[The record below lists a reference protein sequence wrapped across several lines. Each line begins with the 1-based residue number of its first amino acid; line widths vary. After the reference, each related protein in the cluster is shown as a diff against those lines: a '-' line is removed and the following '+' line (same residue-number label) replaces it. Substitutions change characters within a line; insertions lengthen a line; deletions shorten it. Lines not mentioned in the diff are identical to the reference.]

1 MALSVERAASRREY
15 KVKDM
20 SQADFGRLQIELAEV
35 QMPALMSFRSVFG
48 PSQPLKGARISGYLH
63 MTPQTAVLIETLTA
77 LGAEVRWCS
86 SNAFSTQDHAAAAI
100 ARDSAAVF
108 AWKGETL
115 QEYWW
120 CIERALD
127 WGPGSGPDLIVG
139 DGGDA
144 ILLILEGIKA
154 EEAYK
159 KTGNLPDPAS
169 TNNPELQIL
178 LTIIRDGMQ
187 TDPKRYHKMKEG
199 LVGVSEATATAVERL
214 YGMQA
219 HGTLLFPVIN
229 VNDCVTETKFQNL
242 CGCRPSR
249 PDGLLMAADVEIAGK
264 VAVVCGYGVVGKDRA
279 AALKEAGAR
288 VIVTEIDPI
297 CALQA
302 VNEGIQVQTLED
314 VVSEADIF
322 VVTAGSSKG
331 IIMVDHMRKMK
342 NNAIICNVGP
352 FDNAIDMLGLETFP
366 GVKRITFNP
375 QTDRWVFPD
384 TQSGV
389 IVLAEG
395 RLVNLGHATGHPCS
409 VTSSCSFANHAMA
422 QLELWM
428 ERDTGKYEKK
438 VYVLPKH
445 LDEKVAALHLGKLG
459 AKLTKPNKEHA
470 D

>member
-100 ARDSAAVF
+100 ARDSA
-108 AWKGETL
+108 
-115 QEYWW
+115 
-120 CIERALD
+120 
-127 WGPGSGPDLIVG
+127 
-139 DGGDA
+139 
-144 ILLILEGIKA
+144 GIKA

-229 VNDCVTETKFQNL
+229 VNDCVTKTKFQNL
-242 CGCRPSR
+242 CGCRPSG

>member
-1 MALSVERAASRREY
+1 MALPVERAASRREY

-20 SQADFGRLQIELAEV
+20 SQADFGRLLIELAEV

-48 PSQPLKGARISGYLH
+48 PSQPLKGARITGSVH
-63 MTPQTAVLIETLTA
+63 MTIQTAVLIESLTA
-77 LGAEVRWCS
+77 LGAEVRCCS
-86 SNAFSTQDHAAAAI
+86 CNAFSTQDHAAAAI
-100 ARDSAAVF
+100 ARDSAGV
-108 AWKGETL
+108 
-115 QEYWW
+115 
-120 CIERALD
+120 
-127 WGPGSGPDLIVG
+127 
-139 DGGDA
+139 
-144 ILLILEGIKA
+144 KA
-154 EEAYK
+154 EEAYES
-159 KTGNLPDPAS
+159 TGNRPDPAS

-178 LTIIRDGMQ
+178 LTIIRDGLE
-187 TDPKRYHKMKEG
+187 TDPKRYHKMKER

-219 HGTLLFPVIN
+219 NGTLLFPVIN
-229 VNDCVTETKFQNL
+229 VNDSVTETKFQNL
-242 CGCRPSR
+242 CGCRPSG
-249 PDGLLMAADVEIAGK
+249 PDGLLMTAGVEIAGK

-279 AALKEAGAR
+279 DALREAGAR

-297 CALQA
+297 YALQA
-302 VNEGIQVQTLED
+302 VHEGIQVKTLED

-342 NNAIICNVGP
+342 NNAIICNVSP

-384 TQSGV
+384 TQSSV

-409 VTSSCSFANHAMA
+409 VTSSCSFANQAMA

-428 ERDTGKYEKK
+428 ERETGKYEKK
-438 VYVLPKH
+438 VYAMPKH
-445 LDEKVAALHLGKLG
+445 LDEKVASLHLGKLG
-459 AKLTKPNKEHA
+459 AKLTKLSKEHA

>member
-1 MALSVERAASRREY
+1 MALPVERAASRREY

-20 SQADFGRLQIELAEV
+20 SQADFGRLLIELAEV

-48 PSQPLKGARISGYLH
+48 PSQPLKGARITGSVH
-63 MTPQTAVLIETLTA
+63 MTIQTAVLIESLTA
-77 LGAEVRWCS
+77 LGAEVRCCS
-86 SNAFSTQDHAAAAI
+86 CNAFSTQDHAAAAI

-108 AWKGETL
+108 AWKGETP

-127 WGPGSGPDLIVG
+127 WGPGGVPDLIID

-144 ILLILEGIKA
+144 TLLIHEGVKA
-154 EEAYK
+154 EEAYES
-159 KTGNLPDPAS
+159 TGNRPDPAS

-178 LTIIRDGMQ
+178 LTIIRDGLE
-187 TDPKRYHKMKEG
+187 TDPKRYHKMKER

-219 HGTLLFPVIN
+219 NGTLLFPVIN
-229 VNDCVTETKFQNL
+229 VNDSVTETKFQNL
-242 CGCRPSR
+242 CGCRPSG
-249 PDGLLMAADVEIAGK
+249 PDGLLMTAGVEIAGK

-279 AALKEAGAR
+279 DALREAGAR

-297 CALQA
+297 YALQA
-302 VNEGIQVQTLED
+302 VHEGIQVKTLED

-342 NNAIICNVGP
+342 NNAIICNVSP

-384 TQSGV
+384 TQSSV

-409 VTSSCSFANHAMA
+409 VTSSCSFANQAMA

-428 ERDTGKYEKK
+428 ERETGKYEKK
-438 VYVLPKH
+438 VYAMPKH
-445 LDEKVAALHLGKLG
+445 LDEKVASLHLGKLG
-459 AKLTKPNKEHA
+459 AKLTKLSKEHA

>member
-1 MALSVERAASRREY
+1 MALPVERAASRREY
-15 KVKDM
+15 KVKDK
-20 SQADFGRLQIELAEV
+20 SQADFGRLQIELAED
-35 QMPALMSFRSVFG
+35 QMPALVSCRSVFG
-48 PSQPLKGARISGYLH
+48 PSQPLKGARITGNLH
-63 MTPQTAVLIETLTA
+63 VTPQTAVLIETFTA
-77 LGAEVRWCS
+77 LGAKARWCS
-86 SNAFSTQDHAAAAI
+86 SNTFSTQDHAVAAI

-108 AWKGETL
+108 AWKGETP

-120 CIERALD
+120 CIEQALD
-127 WGPGSGPDLIVG
+127 WGPGGGPDLIVG

-144 ILLILEGIKA
+144 ILLIHEGIKA
-154 EEAYK
+154 EEAYES
-159 KTGNLPDPAS
+159 TGNLPDPAS

-178 LTIIRDGMQ
+178 LTIIRDGLA
-187 TDPKRYHKMKEG
+187 TDPQRYHKMKER

-219 HGTLLFPVIN
+219 NGTLLFPVIN
-229 VNDCVTETKFQNL
+229 VNDAVTETKFQNL
-242 CGCRPSR
+242 CGCRASG
-249 PDGLLMAADVEIAGK
+249 DGLLMAADVEIAGK

-288 VIVTEIDPI
+288 VIVIEIDPI

-302 VNEGIQVQTLED
+302 VHEGIQVQTLED

-342 NNAIICNVGP
+342 NNAIICNVSP

-366 GVKRITFNP
+366 GRKRITFNP

-384 TQSGV
+384 TELGV

-409 VTSSCSFANHAMA
+409 VTSSCSFANQVMA

-438 VYVLPKH
+438 VYALPKH
-445 LDEKVAALHLGKLG
+445 LDEKVAILHLGKLG
-459 AKLTKPNKEHA
+459 AKLTKLSKEHA

>member
-1 MALSVERAASRREY
+1 MALPVERAASRREY

-20 SQADFGRLQIELAEV
+20 SQADFGRLEIELAEV

-48 PSQPLKGARISGYLH
+48 PLQPLKGARITGSVH
-63 MTPQTAVLIETLTA
+63 MTIQTAVLIESLTA
-77 LGAEVRWCS
+77 LGAEVRCCS
-86 SNAFSTQDHAAAAI
+86 CNASSTQDHAAAAI

-108 AWKGETL
+108 AWKGETP

-127 WGPGSGPDLIVG
+127 RGPGGVPDLIID

-144 ILLILEGIKA
+144 TLLIHEGVKA
-154 EEAYK
+154 EEAYES
-159 KTGNLPDPAS
+159 TGNLPDPAS

-178 LTIIRDGMQ
+178 LTIIRDGLE
-187 TDPKRYHKMKEG
+187 TDPRRYHKMKER

-219 HGTLLFPVIN
+219 NGTLLFPVIN
-229 VNDCVTETKFQNL
+229 VNDSVTETKFQNL
-242 CGCRPSR
+242 CGCRPSG
-249 PDGLLMAADVEIAGK
+249 PDGLLMTAGVEIAGK

-279 AALKEAGAR
+279 DALKEAGAR

-302 VNEGIQVQTLED
+302 VHEGIQVKTLED

-342 NNAIICNVGP
+342 NNSIICNVSP

-384 TQSGV
+384 TQSSV

-409 VTSSCSFANHAMA
+409 VTSSCSFANQAMA

-428 ERDTGKYEKK
+428 ERETGKYEKK
-438 VYVLPKH
+438 VYAMPKH
-445 LDEKVAALHLGKLG
+445 LDEKVASLHLGKLG
-459 AKLTKPNKEHA
+459 AKLTKLSKEHA